1 MKVTAMDLQ
10 ISGKKAVVCGASR
23 GMGLSCAQLLAQEGV
38 NLVLVAR
45 NEASLAQAA
54 KTLRNNHGVGV
65 DTLGA
70 DLSRPEGRAQVL
82 KHCPDPD
89 ILIHNGGWPDTD
101 GDYTKWTREDWIA
114 AIDAMFLSPVELITG
129 VVGGMAERKFG
140 RIVAITSRFV
150 KEPKLELSLS
160 VSPRLGLS
168 GFITGLAHE
177 MARHNVTLNT
187 ALPGIIA
194 TETQYQHG
202 RDLAEAAG
210 KSFDEIW
217 KERSSTNSANRFA
230 EPEEFASLCVY
241 LCSRQA
247 GFLTG
252 QHILCDGAGYPGVF

>member
-1 MKVTAMDLQ
+1 MDFE
-10 ISGKKAVVCGASR
+10 ITGKKALVCGASK
-23 GMGLSCAQLLAQEGV
+23 GMGRSCAQLLAKEGV
-38 NLVLVAR
+38 HLVLVAR
-45 NEASLAQAA
+45 NESTLDETAMA
-54 KTLRNNHGVGV
+54 LRNAYGV
-65 DTLGA
+65 DVDVIGA
-70 DLSRPEGRAQVL
+70 DLSKPDGRKKVL
-82 KHCPDPD
+82 SDCPDPD
-89 ILIHNGGWPDTD
+89 ILIHNGGWPETD
-101 GDYTKWTREDWIA
+101 GDYRKWTREDWIA

-129 VVGGMAERKFG
+129 VVDGMAERRFG

-168 GFITGLAHE
+168 GFMTAMARE
-177 MARHNVTLNT
+177 VARHNVTLNT
-187 ALPGIIA
+187 AMPGIIA
-194 TETQYQHG
+194 TETQFQHG
-202 RDLAEAAG
+202 HDLAQKAG

-241 LCSRQA
+241 LCSKQA

>member
-1 MKVTAMDLQ
+1 MDLG
-10 ISGKKAVVCGASR
+10 IAGRKALVCGASR
-23 GMGLSCAQLLAQEGV
+23 GMGQSCAQLLAREGV

-45 NEASLAQAA
+45 DESALEETAGVLRTTCGVEVE
-54 KTLRNNHGVGV
+54 TLS
-65 DTLGA
+65 A
-70 DLSRPEGRAQVL
+70 DLSKADGRQKVL
-82 KHCPDPD
+82 AACPDPD
-89 ILIHNGGWPDTD
+89 ILIHNGGWPEAN
-101 GDYTKWTREDWIA
+101 GEYTRWSRDDWIK

-129 VVGGMAERKFG
+129 VVQGMSQRKFG

-168 GFITGLAHE
+168 GFMTAMARE
-177 MARHNVTLNT
+177 VARHNVTLNT

-194 TETQYQHG
+194 TETQFQHG
-202 RDLAEAAG
+202 HKLAEQAG

-217 KERSSTNSANRFA
+217 RERSSTNSANRFA

-241 LCSRQA
+241 LCSNKA